1 MMKVNAYLAKIKII
15 LVIIVT
21 NHADA
26 LEDVR
31 MMEDVLMMMNF
42 VKINIIMETL
52 VNFNALEL
60 TKIVTNVIEEKKNVY
75 LVKSILPMI
84 FIVIN
89 HVKIVLVD
97 VILREYVRI
106 KHIAKMIYFM
116 EINVINPVRK

>member
-75 LVKSILPMI
+75 LVKSILSMI

-116 EINVINPVRK
+116 EISVINPVRK